1 MKNEDAEYI
10 YSLKEEARSIL
21 DSAYE
26 NGLLST
32 DLPKSDIEFLE
43 YAADDIYEDDPEL
56 GEEIWD
62 FLADSTQ
69 GEPLHEDLEFER
81 NAAGKVQ
88 VKDVLNGKAKTLTA
102 ADAPETY
109 RFAKAVYK
117 TLQDKGKAGD
127 VNKEFNLT
135 PAPDVRKTA
144 ADDTVTI
151 TPDDGSPA
159 YQIPGREIRKYL
171 ESTLGKNTKRRI
183 REDIYDDDYDV
194 ADDIDYDVEMTD
206 YDDYNGNGD
215 YEYLTDEDDERTLS
229 DIMPTRRRFFGGDSD
244 GYSEQYRQML
254 ASDDGEYLDTKK
266 GLLTKMEK
274 YTENKIKETNS
285 RAEIIAGAGALAIV
299 AACAFG
305 IKSCKDNVADN
316 QLEKLGCL
324 ENYEKYNVD
333 GAGSFDK
340 ALGIGDTQSKAMY
353 ACIVSLAREKN
364 ISIDKAA
371 KMATEHFGDRLKK
384 EFLGEFTDGFKGKIT
399 GVSVG
404 KDPETGERI
413 VRVDS
418 EWEES
423 HKSGKHTYHTTEH
436 GTVYIPMSEGNQYG
450 IDDDGESVNIGGSTF
465 IFNES
470 RNKIKSIQEKYGCSL
485 KEAQA
490 ILRNRR

>member
-10 YSLKEEARSIL
+10 YSLKKEARSML

-26 NGLLST
+26 NGLSSI
-32 DLPKSDIEFLE
+32 DLPESDIEFLE

-127 VNKEFNLT
+127 VNKEFNLN

-144 ADDTVTI
+144 ADDTVVI

-171 ESTLGKNTKRRI
+171 ESTLGKNTRRRRM
-183 REDIYDDDYDV
+183 REDFYDDDYDV

-274 YTENKIKETNS
+274 Y
-285 RAEIIAGAGALAIV
+285 
-299 AACAFG
+299 
-305 IKSCKDNVADN
+305 
-316 QLEKLGCL
+316 
-324 ENYEKYNVD
+324 
-333 GAGSFDK
+333 
-340 ALGIGDTQSKAMY
+340 
-353 ACIVSLAREKN
+353 
-364 ISIDKAA
+364 
-371 KMATEHFGDRLKK
+371 
-384 EFLGEFTDGFKGKIT
+384 
-399 GVSVG
+399 
-404 KDPETGERI
+404 
-413 VRVDS
+413 
-418 EWEES
+418 
-423 HKSGKHTYHTTEH
+423 
-436 GTVYIPMSEGNQYG
+436 
-450 IDDDGESVNIGGSTF
+450 
-465 IFNES
+465 NES
-470 RNKIKSIQEKYGCSL
+470 RIKKPAGNKLNESRMKYSGSDSVNPSDIFNIVGECLEDYNFKKTTAKEPVPMTYRIQKMQNTDKLFASVDGNYYDDIIVDYNFNSHIGYSYVIIAQDSDEQATWAGYAKSELRDDIVEAIKICL
-485 KEAQA
+485 KTAKSHT
-490 ILRNRR
+490 